1 MAENVKSVDDYRKQI
16 VKALKAAGTYSKGVD
31 MQVQN
36 LATALRTLDLANAQ
50 IDGLT
55 EVTVTEETRYGW
67 KLAPHPAFKVQ
78 KDAQDSITRQ
88 MKILGLTT
96 ELLAGTDE
104 TDPLVDLTKKVVK
117 AGKKKPVVVKP
128 VGAE

>member
-1 MAENVKSVDDYRKQI
+1 MAENKKSVEDYRKQI

-31 MQVQN
+31 LQVQA
-36 LATALRTLDLANAQ
+36 LATALRTLDLANDQ

-96 ELLAGTDE
+96 DQLAGTDE
-104 TDPLVDLTKKVVK
+104 TDPLVELTKKVVK
-117 AGKKKPVVVKP
+117 TGKKKPVVVKP
-128 VGAE
+128 AGTD

>member
-1 MAENVKSVDDYRKQI
+1 MAENVKSVSDYRKQI
-16 VKALKAAGTYSKGVD
+16 VKALKKAGTYSPGVD
-31 MQVQN
+31 FQVQS
-36 LATALRTLDLANAQ
+36 LATALRTLDLANSQ

-55 EVTVTEETRYGW
+55 EVTVWEETRYGE

-88 MKILGLTT
+88 MKILGLTA

-104 TDPLVDLTKKVVK
+104 TDPLVELTKKVVK
-117 AGKKKPVVVKP
+117 AGKKKAAIVKP
-128 VGAE
+128 DAEQ

>member
-1 MAENVKSVDDYRKQI
+1 MAENKKSVEDYRKQI

-31 MQVQN
+31 LQVQA
-36 LATALRTLDLANAQ
+36 LATALRTLDLANDQ

-96 ELLAGTDE
+96 DQLAGTDE
-104 TDPLVDLTKKVVK
+104 TDPLVELTKKVVK
-117 AGKKKPVVVKP
+117 TGKKKPVVVRP
-128 VGAE
+128 AGTD

>member
-117 AGKKKPVVVKP
+117 AGKKKPVVVQP
-128 VGAE
+128 VDAE

>member
-1 MAENVKSVDDYRKQI
+1 MAENKKSVEDYRKQI

-31 MQVQN
+31 LQVQA
-36 LATALRTLDLANAQ
+36 LATALRTLDLANDQ

-96 ELLAGTDE
+96 DQLAGTDE
-104 TDPLVDLTKKVVK
+104 TDPLVELTKKVVK
-117 AGKKKPVVVKP
+117 TGKKKPVVVRP
-128 VGAE
+128 AGAD